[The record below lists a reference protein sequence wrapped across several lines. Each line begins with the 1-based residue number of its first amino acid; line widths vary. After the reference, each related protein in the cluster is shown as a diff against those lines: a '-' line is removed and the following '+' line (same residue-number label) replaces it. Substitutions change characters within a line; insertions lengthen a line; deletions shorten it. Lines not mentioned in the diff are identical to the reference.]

1 MALQVANMAE
11 AMVEA
16 LAEQLVQVLK
26 KPGEYV
32 LEFQSEFNDMK
43 TQLDL
48 MKSFLADAYKL
59 KKKGGNCQDNLKHAA
74 RTGLCCGG
82 YIDRLPAQ
90 S

>member
-48 MKSFLADAYKL
+48 MKSFLADAWML
-59 KKKGGNCQDNLKHAA
+59 KRKEETVKTTLITLRELVYDAED
-74 RTGLCCGG
+74 T
-82 YIDRLPAQ
+82 
-90 S
+90 ST